1 MMKGIVITCAVVI
14 VLFVIIVFVG
24 EDIADIAKKRE
35 QEKKQTREGQ
45 ANP

>member
-14 VLFVIIVFVG
+14 VLFTIIVFVG
-24 EDIADIAKKRE
+24 EDIAEIAQRE
-35 QEKKQTREGQ
+35 KENKTREGQ

>member
-14 VLFVIIVFVG
+14 VLFTIIVFVS
-24 EDIADIAKKRE
+24 EDIAEIAHCRE
-35 QEKKQTREGQ
+35 KENTREGQ